1 VSPVETLQRAA
12 AAGVL
17 VTLNGDRLVVRSSA
31 PPPAEILGALV
42 EHKADIID
50 LLGRTCAHC
59 GQPGG
64 HPRSVHSGPPDEILG
79 WRFPRASSR
88 CTGAVSTTGMPAC
101 RLQSEQGADYDDLCG
116 RD

>member
-64 HPRSVHSGPPDEILG
+64 HPRSVHSGPPDEILRVAIPEG
-79 WRFPRASSR
+79 IFPVHRGCIDDWYAGLPASI
-88 CTGAVSTTGMPAC
+88 
-101 RLQSEQGADYDDLCG
+101 
-116 RD
+116 